1 VLKKVKQVI
10 RRELTNGLNL
20 RDGSIAIASSFT
32 LGIFPIIGFST
43 PLNTL
48 TAFLFR
54 LNQPIVQ
61 ALNWVLGPLKW
72 LLIIPFLRFGE
83 WLFAAEPFLLGL
95 TEFSKIFFA
104 DWIATTKEF
113 AWTFV
118 HVICGWLVLAPIIYL
133 AVYFVAKGILSKRVV
148 VEISDSR
155 SDKKED
161 RQSVGF
167 VKR

>member
-1 VLKKVKQVI
+1 MFKKVKQVI
-10 RRELTNGLNL
+10 QREFTNGLNL
-20 RDGSIAIASSFT
+20 RSGAIAIAVSFT

-48 TAFLFR
+48 AALIFR

-83 WLFAAEPFLLGL
+83 WLFAAEPFALSL
-95 TEFSKIFFA
+95 TEFSKIFFD
-104 DWIATTKEF
+104 DWLATTREF

-118 HVICGWLVLAPIIYL
+118 HVIWGWLVVAPIIYL
-133 AVYFVAKGILSKRVV
+133 LVYFGAKVLLSRRV
-148 VEISDSR
+148 SR
-155 SDKKED
+155 LRMSEMK
-161 RQSVGF
+161 SSSP
-167 VKR
+167 